1 MAEEKKKSP
10 AWVVEQAQRE
20 VDDAQE
26 RLKAATSTV
35 TKRQARS
42 DLDKAKTRLAEL
54 RKASQRARKASSAV
68 EAAQAAVDAA
78 AKTAS
83 TKDDEAARKQ
93 LADATSRS
101 ERAGDAKQAARTE
114 AREVFYAAMGPQI
127 SEAIR
132 QFPQLRD
139 FFQQAIAEQWN
150 SAKMERELSN
160 PANPWS
166 EWWKAKSPYW
176 KAGYAAQFG
185 AGVTPGDWQS
195 KVDTALDAID
205 AAALDKGVVLTEQER
220 QNLARRY
227 WYSEWS
233 SDNDAL
239 LSWMQ
244 ERRATKEQQGTNV
257 SDDPEAEI
265 DPLLP
270 ANRNTKIS
278 QLRDLAEAYGL
289 EFDDRV
295 LGDWADLILDAK
307 KNVNGIQDS
316 RFKEYLVQESRSKYV
331 TFADQL
337 DADTNLR
344 QLAGGYVSELSRL
357 LELDP
362 ASIRFTPTGMDPLLQ
377 KALTDIDR
385 ETGKPSRIPLW
396 EFTKQIR
403 LDDRWQFTD
412 NARDTYMGA
421 ASKFAKSLGLAG

>member
-1 MAEEKKKSP
+1 MAEDKRKSP
-10 AWVVEQAQRE
+10 AWVIQQAQRE
-20 VDDAQE
+20 VDAAQE
-26 RLKAATSTV
+26 RLKNATSTV
-35 TKRQARS
+35 TKRQAKS
-42 DLDKAKTRLAEL
+42 DLDEAKARLAEL
-54 RKASQRARKASSAV
+54 RQTSRRARKASDAV
-68 EAAQAAVDAA
+68 DTAQAAVDAA
-78 AKTAS
+78 AKTPG
-83 TKDDEAARKQ
+83 TEDDEAARKQ
-93 LADATSRS
+93 LADATQKS
-101 ERAGDAKQAARTE
+101 ERAGEAKQASRDE
-114 AREVFYAAMGPQI
+114 AREVFYSAMGPQI
-127 SEAIR
+127 AEAIR

-150 SAKMERELSN
+150 SQKMERELSN

-195 KVDTALDAID
+195 KIDTALEAID
-205 AAALDKGVVLTEQER
+205 AAALEKGVVLTEKER

-244 ERRATKEQQGTNV
+244 QRRATKDEQGTNIPE
-257 SDDPEAEI
+257 DPEAEV

-270 ANRNTKIS
+270 ANRNAKIS
-278 QLRDLAEAYGL
+278 QLRDLAESYGL
-289 EFDDRV
+289 EFDDKV
-295 LGDWADLILDAK
+295 LGDWADLILDNK
-307 KNVNGIQDS
+307 KNANGIQDT
-316 RFKEYLVQESRSKYV
+316 RFREYLVQESRSKYV
-331 TFADQL
+331 TFGDQL

-344 QLAGGYVSELSRL
+344 QLAGGYVSELARL
-357 LELDP
+357 LEIDP

-377 KALTDIDR
+377 KALTNNDR

-403 LDDRWQFTD
+403 QDDRWQFTD
-412 NARDTYMGA
+412 NARDSYMSAG
-421 ASKFAKSLGLAG
+421 SKFAQALGLAG